1 MKKILIS
8 ILLLLAV
15 SLCIIPSAAQGFL
28 QLKITDKVENVTSL
42 ILNIDEIRVHKPSIG
57 ENVTETNET
66 QGNETNETDT
76 VGWITVFQGPRE
88 IDLISIRD
96 VEELL
101 GEAQLDA
108 GKYTQIRL
116 AVDNVT
122 ITINETSYEVKVPS
136 KNIKFVHP
144 FTIESNKTTSLVFDF
159 DADKS
164 VVEAGDKYI
173 LKPVVKVITEFEGE

>member
-1 MKKILIS
+1 MKKILIL

-15 SLCIIPSAAQGFL
+15 SLCIVPTAAQGFL

-42 ILNIDEIRVHKPSIG
+42 ILNIEEIRVHKVFPT

-76 VGWITVFQGPRE
+76 TGWITVFSGPRT
-88 IDLISIRD
+88 IDLISIED

-101 GEAQLDA
+101 GEAQLDT

-116 AVDNVT
+116 AVDNATV
-122 ITINETSYEVKVPS
+122 TINETSYDVKVPS
-136 KNIKFVHP
+136 KNIKFVHQ
-144 FTIESNKTTSLVFDF
+144 FNIESNKTTSLVFDF

-164 VVEAGDKYI
+164 VVEAGNKYI
-173 LKPVVKVITEFEGE
+173 LKPVVKVITEFEGK